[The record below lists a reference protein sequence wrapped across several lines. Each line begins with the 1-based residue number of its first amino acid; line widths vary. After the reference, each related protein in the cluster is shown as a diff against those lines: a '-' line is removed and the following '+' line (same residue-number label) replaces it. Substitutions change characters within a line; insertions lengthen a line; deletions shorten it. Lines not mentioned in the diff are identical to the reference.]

1 MVTAEI
7 AARAKALRLRV
18 GCTQERFADLGGID
32 RSTVAHVEAG
42 ENMLTGS
49 ATRAAYARAV
59 NVSLDTLAAYLDGSI
74 GLEDAIMRRRRKRA
88 A

>member
-1 MVTAEI
+1 MDQGVS
-7 AARAKALRLRV
+7 ARARALRVRV
-18 GCTQERFADLGGID
+18 GCTQERFAALGGID

-42 ENMLTGS
+42 ENMLTGH

-59 NVSLDTLAAYLDGSI
+59 GVSLDTLAAYLSGEID
-74 GLEDAIMRRRRKRA
+74 LEDAIMRRRRKRA

>member
-7 AARAKALRLRV
+7 AARARALRLRV
-18 GCTQERFADLGGID
+18 GCTQDRFAALGGID
-32 RSTVAHVEAG
+32 RTTVAHVEAG
-42 ENMLTGS
+42 ENMLTGH

-59 NVSLDTLAAYLDGSI
+59 GISLDTLAAYLDGSI
-74 GLEDAIMRRRRKRA
+74 GLEDAIMRRRKRPA